1 MSYIY
6 HGKTDWI
13 KQPNRVVE
21 TFRSG
26 LCMIQQQYI
35 RRADDR
41 IDYFAFREGDAIP
54 TDDSAPCIDG
64 AYIFPAP
71 SYQDLGNGFISC
83 TVTAYGRVNT
93 TGVVDLN
100 KRLGPYLVRIFNVNT
115 GALFESYNNTRFFDV
130 ATYRFAARKSEFVTA
145 PDTPQLY
152 IYDEDGTRLAIG
164 VNYLTFGYFERQLYR
179 RTESYES
186 TSYGEFLEVIISV
199 TAAGFEQTTIGL

>member
-13 KQPNRVVE
+13 KQPNRVVQ

-35 RRADDR
+35 RRADDQ

-54 TDDSAPCIDG
+54 MDDSAPCIDG

-71 SYQDLGNGFISC
+71 SYEDMGNGFISC

-93 TGVVDLN
+93 TGAVDLS
-100 KRLGPYLVRIFNVNT
+100 KRLGPYLVRTFNVNT

-152 IYDEDGTRLAIG
+152 IYDEDGARLAIG
-164 VNYLTFGYFERQLYR
+164 VFGQFVRQLYR

-199 TAAGFEQTTIGL
+199 TAAGFEQTTIGLQ